1 MTASSMDRKQ
11 KRKWFFTLAYASSLG
26 IGMAIAIFGSL
37 LIGVFIDRKLGTDN
51 IFAALFFF
59 IGVAAGFRN
68 VFLFVKR
75 YFPKEGRHGEENG
88 GNQDSPAE
96 KD

>member
-1 MTASSMDRKQ
+1 MDRKE
-11 KRKWFFTLAYASSLG
+11 RRRWIFTLAYASSLG

-37 LIGVFIDRKLGTDN
+37 FVGAWIDRKLGTRN
-51 IFAALFFF
+51 IFATLFFF

-68 VFLFVKR
+68 VFLFLKR
-75 YFPKEGRHGEENG
+75 YFPKEERHDGESGED
-88 GNQDSPAE
+88 QKPPAG